1 MKMKTLHKKDLSIW
15 VLESYMISPFAFILT
30 ALLYLGIDG
39 QNTVWKAS
47 TRLLVSRTEKK
58 KKQWSL
64 KCRHSLSK
72 FVSSPLKSLNL
83 EDPLTKHFY

>member
-1 MKMKTLHKKDLSIW
+1 MVSLLLFRQNQSPMKMKTLHKKDLSIW
-15 VLESYMISPFAFILT
+15 VVESHMISPFAFILT

-58 KKQWSL
+58 KKKTVVIEVQA
-64 KCRHSLSK
+64 
-72 FVSSPLKSLNL
+72 
-83 EDPLTKHFY
+83 LTQ

>member
-15 VLESYMISPFAFILT
+15 VVESYMISPFAFILT
-30 ALLYLGIDG
+30 ELLYLGIDG

-58 KKQWSL
+58 KTKAIELIIYILFKDKQWA
-64 KCRHSLSK
+64 
-72 FVSSPLKSLNL
+72 
-83 EDPLTKHFY
+83 